1 LYLKAEERINLDKL
15 RALYETFSLEVDKLF
30 YNAAVDIAWEYE
42 LRASNL
48 LPLGEAESMDRIT
61 MYLIYKVVNTMEQNM
76 QIQKPA
82 LPDVYQIRR
91 TLENKANSTHT
102 FILNDQLLLMY
113 GIQPNTIPQDYR
125 RILEPVVKYLSYY
138 SFYPHLF
145 I

>member
-1 LYLKAEERINLDKL
+1 MYLKAEERINLDKL